1 MKSSKNIVYMTG
13 ISRMNQLPNL
23 KPGEILITAE
33 DNRLLGDEDVMPYMN
48 QFHKDG
54 WITETTTESGYRY
67 CPGGLDMMHAG
78 VTIPLWADLRV
89 RLHPNGIDIQ
99 SEFNVDNK
107 NPDSCLGRIHHFE
120 KKQTGDCP
128 FTSRRDSAVS
138 EGQYLKLANPF
149 SFMTPKGYSSIL
161 TGSLLHPRPEF
172 DVIPGVVN
180 TDYYHTVN
188 IIINVLTD
196 KEFYI
201 PQGTP
206 IAQMTFF
213 KRSDNVSKMYVGDE
227 AVSRLI
233 SERGFGGPIP
243 LLPNWRRGKYRK
255 EQRKWD

>member
-1 MKSSKNIVYMTG
+1 MKSSKNVVYLDG
-13 ISRMNQLPNL
+13 ISRVNQLPKL

-48 QFHKDG
+48 KFSKNG
-54 WITETTTESGYRY
+54 WITETTLENGYRY
-67 CPGGLDMMHAG
+67 CPGGIDMMHTG
-78 VTIPLWADLRV
+78 ITIPLWADLRV
-89 RLHPNGIDIQ
+89 RPHPNGIDIQ
-99 SEFNVDNK
+99 SEFNVDRK
-107 NPDSCLGRIHHFE
+107 NAQIMGSIHHFE
-120 KKQTGDCP
+120 KRQTGDCP
-128 FTSRRDSAVS
+128 FTERRNPSVG
-138 EGQYLKLANPF
+138 EGQYIKLGNPF
-149 SFMTPKGYSSIL
+149 CFMTPKGYSSIV
-161 TGSLLHPRPEF
+161 TGSLLNPRPEF

-213 KRSDNVSKMYVGDE
+213 KRSDNVSKMHVGDDK
-227 AVSRLI
+227 VFKLI
-233 SERGFGGPIP
+233 YERGFGGPIP
-243 LLPNWRRGKYRK
+243 LLPTWRRGKYRK